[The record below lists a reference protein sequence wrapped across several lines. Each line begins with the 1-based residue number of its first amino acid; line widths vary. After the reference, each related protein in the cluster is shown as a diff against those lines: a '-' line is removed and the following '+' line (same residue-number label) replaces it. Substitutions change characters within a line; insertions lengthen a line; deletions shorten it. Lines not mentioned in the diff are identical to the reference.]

1 MRGIQIE
8 MRGEDGQALRVR
20 RLDGEHAAAAQFRA
34 CETDQFRNALR
45 RKVLDNLR
53 GIDSIESGVWKIVEI
68 REKVGRFGV
77 EAFSAAEGY
86 RFRV

>member
-1 MRGIQIE
+1 

-53 GIDSIESGVWKIVEI
+53 GLDSIERGVWKIVQVS
-68 REKVGRFGV
+68 EKVGRFGV
-77 EAFSAAEGY
+77 QAFGAAEGY